1 MIVGGPGLVLEGFVS
16 GRRSTTLV
24 DTTERLVPEAQYD
37 VALIIVRSDELVRV
51 MPALQ
56 ANRSIQTTFFM
67 LNNPVGSS
75 DLVRAL
81 GQDCSVFLARVGRWM
96 DTLSV
101 TR

>member
-1 MIVGGPGLVLEGFVS
+1 
-16 GRRSTTLV
+16 
-24 DTTERLVPEAQYD
+24 
-37 VALIIVRSDELVRV
+37 